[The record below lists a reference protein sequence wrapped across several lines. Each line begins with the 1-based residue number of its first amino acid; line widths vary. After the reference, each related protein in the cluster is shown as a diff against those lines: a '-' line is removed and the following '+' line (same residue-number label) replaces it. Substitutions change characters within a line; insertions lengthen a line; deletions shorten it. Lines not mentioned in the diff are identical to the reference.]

1 MRKILIVKIAVLME
15 AVVIVLLSLV
25 CLQAFSR
32 VYELEHSV
40 QTLANETLLM
50 GSNQTAQFTFI
61 NSSSDRIS
69 ELVVETT
76 QIRDAVFKGGVI
88 VPGGRTT
95 VQVHGKYPF
104 DIRVT
109 GQYENGTEFAD
120 ALEDLTLPPGS
131 TMNLVIDGGRLQ
143 FR

>member
-1 MRKILIVKIAVLME
+1 
-15 AVVIVLLSLV
+15 
-25 CLQAFSR
+25 
-32 VYELEHSV
+32 V
-40 QTLANETLLM
+40 QTLANEILLM

-61 NSSSDRIS
+61 NSSGDRIV
-69 ELVVETT
+69 ELAVETM
-76 QIRDAVFKGGVI
+76 QIRDAVFKGGAI

-120 ALEDLTLPPGS
+120 ALNDLSVPPGS
-131 TMNLVIDGGRLQ
+131 TMNLVIEGGRLQ